1 MTCPNCLRDVP
12 KLVGPDLVCPD
23 CYLVASEDLIPSL
36 FGGVVDEGEE
46 ENMVPDYVEDCI
58 REPDSGC
65 FPPGGEWPFESDDDF
80 EISGA
85 AETPWGG
92 AWPPTFG
99 GRPRF

>member
-1 MTCPNCLRDVP
+1 MTCPHCLRDVP
-12 KLVGPDLVCPD
+12 LLVGPDAVCPD

-46 ENMVPDYVEDCI
+46 ENSVPDYVEDCLSEI
-58 REPDSGC
+58 DSGYS
-65 FPPGGEWPFESDDDF
+65 PSGGGWPLESDDDF
-80 EISGA
+80 ETSGA
-85 AETPWGG
+85 SETPWDG